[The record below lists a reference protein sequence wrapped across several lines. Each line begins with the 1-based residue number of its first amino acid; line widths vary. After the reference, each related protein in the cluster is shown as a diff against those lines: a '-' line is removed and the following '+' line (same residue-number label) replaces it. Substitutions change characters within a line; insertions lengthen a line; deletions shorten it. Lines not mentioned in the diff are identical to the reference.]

1 MNRLWMSGVAAAFAM
16 TLATVS
22 AQTPQNPP
30 QTQPP
35 TTQPPTTQAPQ
46 TPPSSATMQTAATTT
61 LQGCVYEEKDVPGRT
76 PNVAEKAGV
85 MEDYILVTSEN
96 PSATAGTS
104 GTNPPTAAPASGTAS
119 MVGKAFKLE
128 QIADE
133 RLKAVVGKR
142 VEVTGRVDADNK
154 AATGVKPDQNPGSPD
169 KIELPE
175 FEVTS
180 LKEVEGT
187 CPATPEIKK

>member
-1 MNRLWMSGVAAAFAM
+1 MKRLWMSGAAAVMAM
-16 TLATVS
+16 SIASVG
-22 AQTPQNPP
+22 A
-30 QTQPP
+30 
-35 TTQPPTTQAPQ
+35 QAPQ
-46 TPPSSATMQTAATTT
+46 TPPPQTPQAPPSSSAMQDTATTT
-61 LQGCVYEEKDVPGRT
+61 LTGCVYKEADIPGRT

-85 MEDYILVTSEN
+85 MEDYILVTSA
-96 PSATAGTS
+96 PSVSGTAGTT
-104 GTNPPTAAPASGTAS
+104 GTTPPATGTAGTAGHA
-119 MVGKAFKLE
+119 GKAFKLE

-142 VEVTGRVDADNK
+142 VEVTGRVDK
-154 AATGVKPDQNPGSPD
+154 GGSAAGTTGAKPRPDTNPVSPD
-169 KIELPE
+169 AIELPE